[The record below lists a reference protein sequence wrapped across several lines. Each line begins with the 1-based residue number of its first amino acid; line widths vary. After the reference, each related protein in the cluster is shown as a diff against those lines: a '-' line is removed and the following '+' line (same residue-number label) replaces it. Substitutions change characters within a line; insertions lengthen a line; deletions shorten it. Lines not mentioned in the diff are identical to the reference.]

1 MKFQKNL
8 IEYKGVGDY
17 QEWAKAVY
25 NSGFNYSINDVS
37 EILDVST
44 NWIRTVLL
52 LPENKVHYVV
62 YNSGFIKKLTEE
74 GKTTS
79 RCNLYLNLDSVGDYI
94 KNKGKFE
101 VQTEIID
108 LYSYLYN
115 ANKNKARIA
124 LKMYQDLFIKGD
136 FGTNKGTIPYKVLDY
151 INENYYSTIK
161 RRSLSFTRRGEV
173 MWKEIKP
180 FNIFEH
186 DFYLPK
192 DKTRETVYRQAFLKG
207 DIKVTLGARKTIFI
221 KNNKNIEKMK
231 MPMLIPYGETIIVK
245 NK

>member
-8 IEYKGVGDY
+8 IEYGSVGDY

-25 NSGFNYSINDVS
+25 NSGFNYSINDIS

-52 LPENKVHYVV
+52 MPENKVHYVV
-62 YNSGFIKKLTEE
+62 YNNSFIKKLIEE

-79 RCNLYLNLDSVGDYI
+79 RCNLYLNLNSVGDYI

-115 ANKNKARIA
+115 VNKNKARIA

-161 RRSLSFTRRGEV
+161 RRSLSFTKRSEV

-186 DFYLPK
+186 GFYLPK